1 MTARRTPAVVVAVAL
16 AASVLLGAA
25 GCGTSA
31 DDRRADYCDAVEQ
44 QSEHVRKTVAEGGP
58 GAFLDVLPALQDLA
72 DQAPSDLEDEWRT
85 LLDALEGLRDALDET
100 GLEPGD
106 LQDGGGL
113 PAGLSAEGRRTVR
126 GAASVLASPEVVA
139 ATQGIEQQARDVC
152 KKPLL

>member
-58 GAFLDVLPALQDLA
+58 GAPGGHREGQEGV
-72 DQAPSDLEDEWRT
+72 DEPR
-85 LLDALEGLRDALDET
+85 GVET
-100 GLEPGD
+100 GAHKTSDRKSRQGRGSRHRPTAGQAFFITAGGD
-106 LQDGGGL
+106 
-113 PAGLSAEGRRTVR
+113 V
-126 GAASVLASPEVVA
+126 
-139 ATQGIEQQARDVC
+139 
-152 KKPLL
+152 